1 MEFVCSSEIPSE
13 REVKKSQNSK
23 SGNVWLQMGI
33 AGVPADSVMKKT
45 KVVEDSWTPTWD
57 TEFEFPLTVP
67 ELALIRIEVK
77 EEKYMKDDFEGQS
90 CLPISEL
97 KSGYRCV
104 QVLDKKGFPLAGVRM
119 LLHFQLN
126 TTTSS

>member
-1 MEFVCSSEIPSE
+1 
-13 REVKKSQNSK
+13 
-23 SGNVWLQMGI
+23 MGI

-67 ELALIRIEVK
+67 ELALIRIEVQ

-104 QVLDKKGFPLAGVRM
+104 QLLDKKGFTLAGVRM

-126 TTTSS
+126 ATTSL